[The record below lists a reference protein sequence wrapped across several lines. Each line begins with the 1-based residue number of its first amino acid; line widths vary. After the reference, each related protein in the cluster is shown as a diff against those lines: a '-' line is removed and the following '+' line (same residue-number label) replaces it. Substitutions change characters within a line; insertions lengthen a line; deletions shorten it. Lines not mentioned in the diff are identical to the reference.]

1 MRTPSRRRQPT
12 ARRARALAPHL
23 ALVPCAKSSASRRL
37 ATPVAR
43 DTNGRGATCPTDRD
57 HATAADS
64 TLNSPVHVA
73 RAMSPTLASSSDDD
87 DDVPLAMR
95 APARAPAAPAPVA
108 TSQPASNPN
117 HSMAQHQNAPDR
129 SHASAVHVKP
139 TTVIASSSDDDDD
152 VPLAARVKPAS
163 MSAPAAPVAPMATAM
178 APKPAPAPLARPAQ
192 PRPPIVVA
200 KPPIASGF
208 KMAKRPVILPAKQSS
223 VLDSSS
229 DEEDDRPIAARKP
242 KGLVTMKP
250 PTSSSAAHGHR
261 DKLLVKKS
269 HKRDRDEKKMK
280 KEKKHHVSGEKRPR
294 ESSGVSAP
302 RKTPKSDTAW
312 VAKKGAV
319 VQWKTLEH
327 NGVVFPPE
335 YEPHGVPL
343 VYDGQEVVLLPHEE
357 EVAGFFAVM
366 KDSDYAEKPVFVKNF
381 MDGFRA
387 TLKNGP
393 HSFITD
399 FKKCDFTKMYMHFFE
414 IREKKKEMTSE
425 EKKKIKADRDA
436 AEEKYTWATIDGRR
450 EKVGNFRIE
459 PPGLFRGRGEHP
471 KMGKIK
477 RRIMPEDVTINIGRE
492 AKVPEPP
499 AGRSWKAVIHNDTAT
514 WLAGWNDVINTK
526 DWKYVQFGATSTIK
540 AESDQKKYEKA
551 RSLHKFVDKIRSDYN
566 QNMLS
571 QSNEMAQLAVA
582 TYLVDKLAL
591 RAGGEKDEDLA
602 DTVGVCTLRAGHIE
616 FMENSVIKFDFLG
629 KDSIQ
634 YLQEHEIAPNAYS
647 CLKRFC
653 AGKGPE
659 MDIFDAVT
667 PQTVNAHLQTLM
679 PGLTIKVFRTYNAS
693 ITLDRLLENT
703 NTNDTVLQ
711 KKSTYDAAN
720 KEVAILCNHQK
731 GVSKAHDTQMEKLQ
745 DKKKELAKA
754 ITAMKKSDD
763 KNKKKKLAALKER
776 MTKLEIQ
783 MNMKE
788 ELKTVS
794 LGTSKINY
802 LDPRITLSWCK
813 RHEVPPNNVFTKAL
827 IEKFHWAM
835 DCEMDFKFC

>member
-1 MRTPSRRRQPT
+1 
-12 ARRARALAPHL
+12 
-23 ALVPCAKSSASRRL
+23 
-37 ATPVAR
+37 
-43 DTNGRGATCPTDRD
+43 
-57 HATAADS
+57 
-64 TLNSPVHVA
+64 
-73 RAMSPTLASSSDDD
+73 
-87 DDVPLAMR
+87 
-95 APARAPAAPAPVA
+95 
-108 TSQPASNPN
+108 
-117 HSMAQHQNAPDR
+117 
-129 SHASAVHVKP
+129 
-139 TTVIASSSDDDDD
+139 
-152 VPLAARVKPAS
+152 
-163 MSAPAAPVAPMATAM
+163 
-178 APKPAPAPLARPAQ
+178 
-192 PRPPIVVA
+192 
-200 KPPIASGF
+200 
-208 KMAKRPVILPAKQSS
+208 MAKRPVILPAKQSS

-302 RKTPKSDTAW
+302 RKTPKSDIAW

-566 QNMLS
+566 KNMLS

-813 RHEVPPNNVFTKAL
+813 RHEVPPNTVFTKAL

>member
-1 MRTPSRRRQPT
+1 
-12 ARRARALAPHL
+12 
-23 ALVPCAKSSASRRL
+23 
-37 ATPVAR
+37 
-43 DTNGRGATCPTDRD
+43 
-57 HATAADS
+57 
-64 TLNSPVHVA
+64 
-73 RAMSPTLASSSDDD
+73 
-87 DDVPLAMR
+87 
-95 APARAPAAPAPVA
+95 
-108 TSQPASNPN
+108 
-117 HSMAQHQNAPDR
+117 
-129 SHASAVHVKP
+129 
-139 TTVIASSSDDDDD
+139 VIASSSDDDDD

-163 MSAPAAPVAPMATAM
+163 VSAPAEPVAPMATAM

-302 RKTPKSDTAW
+302 RKTPKSDITW

-566 QNMLS
+566 KNMLS

-813 RHEVPPNNVFTKAL
+813 RHEVPPNTVFTKAL

>member
-1 MRTPSRRRQPT
+1 
-12 ARRARALAPHL
+12 
-23 ALVPCAKSSASRRL
+23 
-37 ATPVAR
+37 
-43 DTNGRGATCPTDRD
+43 
-57 HATAADS
+57 
-64 TLNSPVHVA
+64 
-73 RAMSPTLASSSDDD
+73 
-87 DDVPLAMR
+87 
-95 APARAPAAPAPVA
+95 
-108 TSQPASNPN
+108 
-117 HSMAQHQNAPDR
+117 
-129 SHASAVHVKP
+129 
-139 TTVIASSSDDDDD
+139 
-152 VPLAARVKPAS
+152 
-163 MSAPAAPVAPMATAM
+163 
-178 APKPAPAPLARPAQ
+178 
-192 PRPPIVVA
+192 
-200 KPPIASGF
+200 
-208 KMAKRPVILPAKQSS
+208 
-223 VLDSSS
+223 
-229 DEEDDRPIAARKP
+229 
-242 KGLVTMKP
+242 
-250 PTSSSAAHGHR
+250 
-261 DKLLVKKS
+261 
-269 HKRDRDEKKMK
+269 MK

-294 ESSGVSAP
+294 ESSEASAP
-302 RKTPKSDTAW
+302 RKTPKSDIAW

-327 NGVVFPPE
+327 NGVVFPPD

-471 KMGKIK
+471 KMGRIK
-477 RRIMPEDVTINIGRE
+477 RRIQPEDVTINIGRE

-526 DWKYVQFGATSTIK
+526 DWKYVQFGATSSIK

-551 RSLHKFVDKIRSDYN
+551 RSLHKYVDKIRSDYN
-566 QNMLS
+566 KNMLS
-571 QSNEMAQLAVA
+571 ESTEMAQLAVA

-634 YLQEHEIAPNAYS
+634 YLQEHEIAPNAYK
-647 CLKRFC
+647 CLQRFC
-653 AGKGPE
+653 AGKGPD

-745 DKKKELAKA
+745 DKKKELTKA
-754 ITAMKKSDD
+754 IAEMKKSDD
-763 KNKKKKLAALKER
+763 KNKSKKLAALKER
-776 MTKLEIQ
+776 KTKLEIQ

-813 RHEVPPNNVFTKAL
+813 RHEVPPPSVFTKAL